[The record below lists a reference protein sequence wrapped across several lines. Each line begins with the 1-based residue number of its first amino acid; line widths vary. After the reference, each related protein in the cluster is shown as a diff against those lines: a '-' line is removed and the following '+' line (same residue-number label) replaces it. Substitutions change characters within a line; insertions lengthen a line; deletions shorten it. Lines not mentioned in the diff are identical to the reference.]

1 MLFRSHRSR
10 LGPER
15 VRVAPGRAAVLEL
28 VADEP
33 PVVKSL
39 QVVSRGRFAVTRRT
53 TGEEVGPSMQH
64 RRPGGADS
72 SRGVHNDRDGR
83 EG

>member
-1 MLFRSHRSR
+1 M
-10 LGPER
+10 
-15 VRVAPGRAAVLEL
+15 AVLEL

-39 QVVSRGRFAVTRRT
+39 QVISRGRFAVTRCT